1 MSLLFRLLAFVPLT
15 WMQAMGAALGW
26 LVWWASPG
34 YRRQFRQQV
43 QWAGVD
49 AQQARAAIGA
59 AGRMVAELP
68 WVWARPASQSLSL
81 RLDWHG
87 RERIQAALD
96 RGQGLVILSPHLGSW
111 EVGAQA
117 LAEAFG
123 RHQNWVVL
131 FRPPR
136 KPWLQKLV
144 QRSRQ
149 RDKVQGVPTSLSG
162 VRILVRALKHGAGTA
177 ILPDQV
183 PPQGMGVWAPFWGRP
198 AYTMT
203 LLPRLLEQTGATVLL
218 CWCERLK
225 GGRFALHVH
234 PCSTLDLALQRG
246 EAPHRRQLADLIQ
259 LTTAMNADIESLV
272 RAHPQQY
279 LWGYDRHKQPR
290 KEA

>member
-1 MSLLFRLLAFVPLT
+1 MTLLFRLLAIVPLT
-15 WMQAMGAALGW
+15 WMQTLGAALGW
-26 LVWWASPG
+26 LVWFSSPS

-43 QWAGVD
+43 QLSGVD
-49 AQQARAAIGA
+49 ARQARAAIAA

-68 WVWARPASQSLSL
+68 WVWARPGSQTLSH
-81 RLDWHG
+81 RISWTG

-96 RGQGLVILSPHLGSW
+96 RGQGLIMLSPHLGSW
-111 EVGAQA
+111 EVGAQV

-123 RHQNWVVL
+123 QHGNWVVL
-131 FRPPR
+131 YRPPR
-136 KPWLQKLV
+136 KPWLQELV
-144 QRSRQ
+144 QQSRQ

-162 VRILVRALKHGAGTA
+162 VRILVRALRNGAGTA

-183 PPQGMGVWAPFWGRP
+183 PPLGMGVWAPFWGQP

-203 LLPRLLEQTGATVLL
+203 LLPRLLQQTGAAVLL

-225 GGRFALHVH
+225 GGRFALHFH
-234 PCSTLDLALQRG
+234 PCTALDQALQRD
-246 EAPHRRQLADLIQ
+246 APGPIRQSADLTE
-259 LTTAMNADIESLV
+259 LSAAMNRDIESLV

-290 KEA
+290 EEA